1 MYEVQKAFED
11 QKEEFRKKEENF
23 KKRESELR
31 EKDILIQD
39 HLIKF
44 STFLQSHDMRRK
56 KDMQLHEIEEE
67 KIKEKEK
74 ESLRGKEIKASLN
87 QKAKDIERKVERM
100 QKFEAFLE
108 RVKEQHPDEFQELN
122 DILSRYYT
130 LQKANKKLS
139 EAQED
144 LTKKLDNLQHQITE
158 QTQKAIT
165 QKIKLNN
172 DISQK
177 QQDLEKLEDF
187 KGRMMA
193 ENQEVTSKKL
203 KKTTEHGQILM
214 AIDNLYVK
222 CMKRKELI
230 TSKEYIVSEERNFD
244 SVKSAGATALSQLL
258 LIRQSLQNFNRLSNA
273 LKDKPEIVQG
283 VNLKKEN
290 YEIV

>member
-56 KDMQLHEIEEE
+56 KDLELYRIEEE
-67 KIKEKEK
+67 KIKEKKDEIDRGDNVK
-74 ESLRGKEIKASLN
+74 VSLK

-130 LQKANKKLS
+130 L
-139 EAQED
+139 
-144 LTKKLDNLQHQITE
+144 
-158 QTQKAIT
+158 
-165 QKIKLNN
+165 
-172 DISQK
+172 
-177 QQDLEKLEDF
+177 
-187 KGRMMA
+187 
-193 ENQEVTSKKL
+193 
-203 KKTTEHGQILM
+203 
-214 AIDNLYVK
+214 
-222 CMKRKELI
+222 
-230 TSKEYIVSEERNFD
+230 
-244 SVKSAGATALSQLL
+244 
-258 LIRQSLQNFNRLSNA
+258 
-273 LKDKPEIVQG
+273 
-283 VNLKKEN
+283 
-290 YEIV
+290 